1 MSLDDIKAGFDEA
14 RTLLDRFIN
23 NPDNWIALEK
33 AGNLMVEAIKNNHK
47 IFSCGNGGSMCDA
60 MHFAEELTGSYRNKR
75 QALPAIAISDAS
87 HLSCVTNDFD
97 YNSVFSRY
105 LEALGQEGDVLL
117 AISTSGNSA
126 NIINAAK
133 AAQLKGMTVVALTGK
148 DGGQL
153 ATIADVELRVPHI
166 GYSDRIQ
173 EIHIKLIH
181 SLIQYIEMHVC

>member
-1 MSLDDIKAGFDEA
+1 MSLDEIKAGFNEA
-14 RTLLDRFIN
+14 RDLLDKFIN
-23 NPDNWIALEK
+23 TPDNWIAFEN

-87 HLSCVTNDFD
+87 HISCVTNDFD

-126 NIINAAK
+126 NIINATK
-133 AAQLKGMTVVALTGK
+133 AAQQKGMKVVALTGK
-148 DGGQL
+148 TGGEL
-153 ATIADVELRVPHI
+153 AKIADVELRVPHM

-181 SLIQYIEMHVC
+181 SLIQYIEMHLC